1 MKLVQ
6 KMIGA
11 IMKNL
16 SIRFFTMILILTLF
30 SFNSLFAQ
38 YEKVNWK
45 LVNKQLVHSLKSQN
59 ETIQQCAMQCVIA
72 WSEWVNV
79 DDAVFDVMRIFRY
92 HEDQKVRQMALMTL
106 YKMNNDYAR
115 DRMKMFIKF
124 EDNPKIKRSLEY
136 MVYYN
141 TLEENNLRFAS
152 R

>member
-1 MKLVQ
+1 
-6 KMIGA
+6 
-11 IMKNL
+11 MKNL
-16 SIRFFTMILILTLF
+16 SIRLFTMVIIFTLF

-38 YEKVNWK
+38 YEKVNWE
-45 LVNKQLVHSLKSQN
+45 LVNKQLVHSLQSQN
-59 ETIQQCAMQCVIA
+59 ETIQQCAMQSVIT

>member
-1 MKLVQ
+1 
-6 KMIGA
+6 
-11 IMKNL
+11 
-16 SIRFFTMILILTLF
+16 MILIPTIF
-30 SFNSLFAQ
+30 SFNMLFAQ
-38 YEKVNWK
+38 YENINME
-45 LVNKQLVHSLKSQN
+45 LVNKQLVHSLQSQN
-59 ETIQQCAMQCVIA
+59 ETVQKCAMQCVIA

-92 HEDQKVRQMALMTL
+92 HEDQKVRQLALMTL

-136 MVYYN
+136 IVYYN
-141 TLEENNLRFAS
+141 TLEESNLRLAS